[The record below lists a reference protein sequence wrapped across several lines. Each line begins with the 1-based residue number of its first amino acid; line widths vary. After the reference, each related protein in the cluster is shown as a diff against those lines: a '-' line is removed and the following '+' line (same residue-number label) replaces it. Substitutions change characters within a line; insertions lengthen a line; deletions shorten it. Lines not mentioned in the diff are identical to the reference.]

1 MDPLHEENSDRSYKF
16 SHVSEPVDG
25 SILRQE
31 ESDADGNIKGISNYL
46 RNHVYNTRKY
56 PLRGYILGVL
66 THTTAWEQLWEGDV
80 F

>member
-46 RNHVYNTRKY
+46 RNHLYNT
-56 PLRGYILGVL
+56 
-66 THTTAWEQLWEGDV
+66 
-80 F
+80 

>member
-46 RNHVYNTRKY
+46 VTLFHV
-56 PLRGYILGVL
+56 GYFLDHFMQGKSFHKRVHINPFL
-66 THTTAWEQLWEGDV
+66 
-80 F
+80 